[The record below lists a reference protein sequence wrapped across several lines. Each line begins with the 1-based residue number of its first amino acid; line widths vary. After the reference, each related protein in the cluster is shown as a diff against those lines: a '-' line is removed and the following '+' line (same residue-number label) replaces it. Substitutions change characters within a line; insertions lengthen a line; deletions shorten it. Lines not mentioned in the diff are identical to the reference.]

1 MIQSIRST
9 SWTGYM
15 LMKVLGLREPNTF
28 GNIVYVC
35 IYIYIYIYIYIT
47 IKPKIFQTPDR
58 IFIK

>member
-35 IYIYIYIYIYIT
+35 IYIYIYIYIYILY
-47 IKPKIFQTPDR
+47 I
-58 IFIK
+58 

>member
-35 IYIYIYIYIYIT
+35 VIYIYYIYNN
-47 IKPKIFQTPDR
+47 QTKNYSDTR
-58 IFIK
+58 